1 MRIIRWVI
9 LGALTIA
16 LVTIALAN
24 REAMTVRL
32 LPEPLE
38 GLFGF
43 SWQITLP
50 IFLVLVIAMGVG
62 VLLGFVWEW
71 VREHKHRSEAA
82 SEKRLRRELEK
93 QVKSTAPPKG
103 ETDEILA
110 LVESR

>member
-1 MRIIRWVI
+1 MRYIRWVV
-9 LGALTIA
+9 LSALAIA

-32 LPEPLE
+32 LPEAVE

-50 IFLVLVIAMGVG
+50 IFVVLVIAMGAG

-71 VREHKHRSEAA
+71 VRTHRHRSAA
-82 SEKRLRRELEK
+82 AGDRRARQELEQ
-93 QVKSTAPPKG
+93 QVKATHPPKG
-103 ETDEILA
+103 EKDEILA
-110 LVESR
+110 LVENR